1 MRYDGAGAWRAE
13 AATRRRRLR
22 GCESALASAMIVVV
36 ASGIAVFATPQAD
49 AAKKANVAISGCL
62 LRQGY
67 ATLIVDEARVDGK
80 GDAAATAQPI
90 VATPGEPLTVPPR
103 WVLDNAGPHT
113 SHVGERV
120 QLLGVSDWVTNPGDY
135 PLPTGEPGPAP
146 PAPHIEVISL
156 KVLAPMCS

>member
-1 MRYDGAGAWRAE
+1 MKRTV
-13 AATRRRRLR
+13 AAMV
-22 GCESALASAMIVVV
+22 LAAVLAAPSV
-36 ASGIAVFATPQAD
+36 AAPQGD
-49 AAKKANVAISGCL
+49 VAKKPNVAISGCL

-67 ATLIVDEARVDGK
+67 ATLVVDEARVDGK
-80 GDAAATAQPI
+80 GDAAATAQPT
-90 VATPGEPLTVPPR
+90 VARPGEPLTAPPR

-135 PLPTGEPGPAP
+135 PIPTGEPGPAP

>member
-1 MRYDGAGAWRAE
+1 MTHWG
-13 AATRRRRLR
+13 
-22 GCESALASAMIVVV
+22 ALALAAILM
-36 ASGIAVFATPQAD
+36 ASSLTAAQGD
-49 AAKKANVAISGCL
+49 AAKKPNVAISGCL
-62 LRQGY
+62 VRQGY

-80 GDAAATAQPI
+80 GDAAVTAPPS
-90 VATPGEPLTVPPR
+90 VVKPGAPPTAPPR

-120 QLLGVSDWVTNPGDY
+120 QLLGLSDWVTNPDDY
-135 PLPTGEPGPAP
+135 PIPTGEPGPAP

>member
-1 MRYDGAGAWRAE
+1 MRRAV
-13 AATRRRRLR
+13 AAMV
-22 GCESALASAMIVVV
+22 LAA
-36 ASGIAVFATPQAD
+36 ACAVPSYAAPQGE

-67 ATLIVDEARVDGK
+67 ATLIVDEALVDGK
-80 GDAAATAQPI
+80 GDAAATAQPA
-90 VATPGEPLTVPPR
+90 VRTPGAPLTAPPR

-120 QLLGVSDWVTNPGDY
+120 QLLGVSDWVTNPDDY
-135 PLPTGEPGPAP
+135 PIPTGEPGPAP

>member
-1 MRYDGAGAWRAE
+1 MKCEVAAVRRCGGAV
-13 AATRRRRLR
+13 
-22 GCESALASAMIVVV
+22 ALAVAMIVAASSTAVV
-36 ASGIAVFATPQAD
+36 AMSQAD
-49 AAKKANVAISGCL
+49 VAKKANVAISGCL

-67 ATLIVDEARVDGK
+67 ATLVVDEARVDGK
-80 GDAAATAQPI
+80 GDAAATAQPT
-90 VATPGEPLTVPPR
+90 VAKPGEPLTAPPR

-135 PLPTGEPGPAP
+135 PIPTGEPGPPP

>member
-1 MRYDGAGAWRAE
+1 MRCDG
-13 AATRRRRLR
+13 
-22 GCESALASAMIVVV
+22 ALASAMIVVV
-36 ASGIAVFATPQAD
+36 ASGIAVFGAPQAD

-80 GDAAATAQPI
+80 GDAAATAQP
-90 VATPGEPLTVPPR
+90 AARTLGAPLDAPPR
-103 WVLDNAGPHT
+103 WVLDNAGTQT

-120 QLLGVSDWVTNPGDY
+120 QILGVSDWVTNPGDY
-135 PLPTGEPGPAP
+135 PIPTGEPGPAP

>member
-1 MRYDGAGAWRAE
+1 MKQTVATIIL
-13 AATRRRRLR
+13 AAAAAVAV
-22 GCESALASAMIVVV
+22 SAA
-36 ASGIAVFATPQAD
+36 PQGD

-67 ATLIVDEARVDGK
+67 ATLIVDEAQVDGK
-80 GDAAATAQPI
+80 GDAAATAQPS
-90 VATPGEPLTVPPR
+90 VVKPGAPLTAPPR
-103 WVLDNAGPHT
+103 WILDNAGPHT

-120 QLLGVSDWVTNPGDY
+120 QLIGVSDWVTNPDDY
-135 PLPTGEPGPAP
+135 PIPTGEPGPAP

>member
-1 MRYDGAGAWRAE
+1 MVLV
-13 AATRRRRLR
+13 AA
-22 GCESALASAMIVVV
+22 CAVPSSAA
-36 ASGIAVFATPQAD
+36 PQGD

-67 ATLIVDEARVDGK
+67 ATLIVDEALVDGK
-80 GDAAATAQPI
+80 GDAAATAQPT
-90 VATPGEPLTVPPR
+90 APKPGAPLTAPPR

-120 QLLGVSDWVTNPGDY
+120 QLVGVSDWATNPGDY
-135 PLPTGEPGPAP
+135 PIPTGEPGPAP

-156 KVLAPMCS
+156 KVLAPACS

>member
-1 MRYDGAGAWRAE
+1 MRLAV
-13 AATRRRRLR
+13 AAII
-22 GCESALASAMIVVV
+22 LAAACVVP
-36 ASGIAVFATPQAD
+36 AAAARQGD

-67 ATLIVDEARVDGK
+67 ATLILDDARVDGK
-80 GDAAATAQPI
+80 GDAAATAQPT
-90 VATPGEPLTVPPR
+90 VVKPGEPLTAPPK

-120 QLLGVSDWVTNPGDY
+120 QLLGVSDWVTSPDDY
-135 PLPTGEPGPAP
+135 PIPTGEPGPAP
-146 PAPHIEVISL
+146 PAPHIEVMSL

>member
-1 MRYDGAGAWRAE
+1 MTILFATIL
-13 AATRRRRLR
+13 AAL
-22 GCESALASAMIVVV
+22 
-36 ASGIAVFATPQAD
+36 SGIPASTAPQGDA

-67 ATLIVDEARVDGK
+67 ATLMVDEARVDGK
-80 GDAAATAQPI
+80 GDAAATAQPT
-90 VATPGEPLTVPPR
+90 AAKPGAPLTAPPR

-120 QLLGVSDWVTNPGDY
+120 QLLGVSDWVANPDDY
-135 PLPTGEPGPAP
+135 PIPTGEPGPAP

>member
-1 MRYDGAGAWRAE
+1 VRRCDGALVL
-13 AATRRRRLR
+13 AAIVV
-22 GCESALASAMIVVV
+22 AASATTGS
-36 ASGIAVFATPQAD
+36 AAAQGG
-49 AAKKANVAISGCL
+49 AAKKPNVAISGCL

-80 GDAAATAQPI
+80 GDAAATAQPT
-90 VATPGEPLTVPPR
+90 AAKPGEPLTAPPR

-120 QLLGVSDWVTNPGDY
+120 QLVGVSDWVTNPDDY
-135 PLPTGEPGPAP
+135 PIPTGEPGPAP
-146 PAPHIEVISL
+146 PAPHIEVLSL

>member
-1 MRYDGAGAWRAE
+1 MRQAV
-13 AATRRRRLR
+13 AATILAAA
-22 GCESALASAMIVVV
+22 CAIPSSAA
-36 ASGIAVFATPQAD
+36 PQND

-80 GDAAATAQPI
+80 GDAAATAQPT
-90 VATPGEPLTVPPR
+90 APKPGAPLTAPPR

-120 QLLGVSDWVTNPGDY
+120 QLLGVSDWVTNPDDY
-135 PLPTGEPGPAP
+135 PIPTGEPGPPP

>member
-1 MRYDGAGAWRAE
+1 MMKCCGATVQRCGGAVLVTMISVIGSGVTGS
-13 AATRRRRLR
+13 AA
-22 GCESALASAMIVVV
+22 
-36 ASGIAVFATPQAD
+36 PQGD

-80 GDAAATAQPI
+80 GDAAATAQPT
-90 VATPGEPLTVPPR
+90 AAKPGAPLTAPPR
-103 WVLDNAGPHT
+103 WVLDNAGPHS

-120 QLLGVSDWVTNPGDY
+120 QLLGVSDWVTNPEDY
-135 PLPTGEPGPAP
+135 PIPTGEPGPPP

>member
-1 MRYDGAGAWRAE
+1 MTCGGAGV
-13 AATRRRRLR
+13 RR
-22 GCESALASAMIVVV
+22 CEGAIAFVAIVVV

-80 GDAAATAQPI
+80 GDAAATAQPT
-90 VATPGEPLTVPPR
+90 VAKPGEPLTAPPR

-120 QLLGVSDWVTNPGDY
+120 QLVGISDWVTSPDDY
-135 PLPTGEPGPAP
+135 PIPTGEPGPAP

-156 KVLAPMCS
+156 KVLAPACS

>member
-1 MRYDGAGAWRAE
+1 MRRAV
-13 AATRRRRLR
+13 AAMILV
-22 GCESALASAMIVVV
+22 AASAVPSS
-36 ASGIAVFATPQAD
+36 AAPQGD

-80 GDAAATAQPI
+80 GDAAATAQPT
-90 VATPGEPLTVPPR
+90 VAKPGEPLTAPPR

-135 PLPTGEPGPAP
+135 PIPTGEPGPAP

>member
-1 MRYDGAGAWRAE
+1 MMCDCAMVRRCGGAF
-13 AATRRRRLR
+13 L
-22 GCESALASAMIVVV
+22 LAMILVGL
-36 ASGIAVFATPQAD
+36 SGIPASTAPQGD

-80 GDAAATAQPI
+80 GDAAATAQP
-90 VATPGEPLTVPPR
+90 AAAKPGAPLTAPPR

-120 QLLGVSDWVTNPGDY
+120 QLLGVSDWVTNPDDY
-135 PLPTGEPGPAP
+135 PIPTGEPGPAP
-146 PAPHIEVISL
+146 PAPNIEVISL

>member
-1 MRYDGAGAWRAE
+1 MKCDGAAVRWCGGALVSAMFLATVPAVAVV
-13 AATRRRRLR
+13 AAPQ
-22 GCESALASAMIVVV
+22 GDASA
-36 ASGIAVFATPQAD
+36 
-49 AAKKANVAISGCL
+49 KKPNVAISGCL

-67 ATLIVDEARVDGK
+67 ATLIVDEAQVDGK
-80 GDAAATAQPI
+80 GDAAATAQPT
-90 VATPGEPLTVPPR
+90 AAKPGAPLTAPPR

-120 QLLGVSDWVTNPGDY
+120 QLLGVSDWVTNPDDY
-135 PLPTGEPGPAP
+135 PIPTGEPGPAP

>member
-1 MRYDGAGAWRAE
+1 MRRTV
-13 AATRRRRLR
+13 AALV
-22 GCESALASAMIVVV
+22 LAAACAIPS
-36 ASGIAVFATPQAD
+36 FAAPQGD

-80 GDAAATAQPI
+80 GEAAATAEPT
-90 VATPGEPLTVPPR
+90 VAKPGEPLTAPPR

-135 PLPTGEPGPAP
+135 PIPTGEPGPAP

>member
-1 MRYDGAGAWRAE
+1 MRRATVWHCGGAF
-13 AATRRRRLR
+13 LR
-22 GCESALASAMIVVV
+22 WPS
-36 ASGIAVFATPQAD
+36 SGIPPSAAPQGD

-80 GDAAATAQPI
+80 GDAAATAQPT
-90 VATPGEPLTVPPR
+90 AAKPGAPLTAPPR

-120 QLLGVSDWVTNPGDY
+120 QLLGVSDWVDESRRLSDTHRRARAGSAGAPYRGDFAESAR
-135 PLPTGEPGPAP
+135 PDVL
-146 PAPHIEVISL
+146 VIGLYSGR
-156 KVLAPMCS
+156 SHS

>member
-1 MRYDGAGAWRAE
+1 MKCGGARV
-13 AATRRRRLR
+13 RRRA
-22 GCESALASAMIVVV
+22 GALASAMIVVV
-36 ASGIAVFATPQAD
+36 ASGIAVFTTPQAD
-49 AAKKANVAISGCL
+49 AAKKATVAISGCL

-67 ATLIVDEARVDGK
+67 ATLVVDEARVDGK
-80 GDAAATAQPI
+80 GDAAATAQPA
-90 VATPGEPLTVPPR
+90 VAKPGEPLTAPPR

-135 PLPTGEPGPAP
+135 PIPTGEPGPPP

-156 KVLAPMCS
+156 RVLAPACS

>member
-1 MRYDGAGAWRAE
+1 M
-13 AATRRRRLR
+13 TTLF
-22 GCESALASAMIVVV
+22 AMILV
-36 ASGIAVFATPQAD
+36 ALSGIPVSPAPQGD
-49 AAKKANVAISGCL
+49 AAKKSNVAISGCL

-80 GDAAATAQPI
+80 GDAAATAQPT
-90 VATPGEPLTVPPR
+90 AAKPGAPLTAPPR

-120 QLLGVSDWVTNPGDY
+120 QLLGVSDWVTNPDDY
-135 PLPTGEPGPAP
+135 PIPTGEPGPPP